1 MESIIKQKITQK
13 MFNYFNAKTVR
24 IVFALMCMMLASV
37 KGAVAE
43 QKLSSQESI
52 SEPLSEEDD
61 LSTPTVFGGVGR
73 KLPTWQFGLDLTLL
87 SNPHYNAY
95 RNHLQLGNRVFWG
108 EWWRNDFWGL
118 KVLFS
123 EQTFS
128 MFDTSGNQLESNSK
142 HLGFLAK
149 VQHSLSVDM
158 RISAGIGLANT
169 EFALGNQNKYGDSL
183 VSEFR
188 IGFELFPEIW
198 TEGGF
203 LTIDG
208 SSGSGPDD
216 QRLGSSSYLIG
227 VSYGF

>member
-1 MESIIKQKITQK
+1 MEPIIKQKITQK
-13 MFNYFNAKTVR
+13 MFNYVNAKTVR
-24 IVFALMCMMLASV
+24 IVFAVMCMTLASV
-37 KGAVAE
+37 IGAVA
-43 QKLSSQESI
+43 QQDLSSQGSI
-52 SEPLSEEDD
+52 SEPLAEEDD

-73 KLPTWQFGLDLTLL
+73 KLPTWQFGLDLIILA
-87 SNPHYNAY
+87 NPHYSAY
-95 RNHLQLGNRVFWG
+95 RNHLQLSDRVFWG

-118 KVLFS
+118 KLLFV

-128 MFDTSGNQLESNSK
+128 MFDSSGNQLESNSK

-149 VQHSLSVDM
+149 VQHPLSVDM
-158 RISAGIGLANT
+158 RISAGFGLANT
-169 EFALGNQNKYGDSL
+169 EFELGNQNKYGDSL

-188 IGFELFPEIW
+188 IGIEIFPEIW

-216 QRLGSSSYLIG
+216 QRLGSSSYLFG

>member
-1 MESIIKQKITQK
+1 

-24 IVFALMCMMLASV
+24 IVFAAICMVLASV
-37 KGAVAE
+37 ICAFA
-43 QKLSSQESI
+43 QQNLNSQESI
-52 SEPLSEEDD
+52 SEPLSEENDI
-61 LSTPTVFGGVGR
+61 SAPTVFGGVGR
-73 KLPTWQFGLDLTLL
+73 KLPSWQFGLDLIVLA
-87 SNPHYNAY
+87 NPHYRAY
-95 RNHLQLGNRVFWG
+95 RNRPQLNNRVFWG
-108 EWWRNDFWGL
+108 EWWKSDFWGFKL
-118 KVLFS
+118 MFS

-128 MFDTSGNQLESNSK
+128 MFDSSGKQPESNSR

-149 VQHSLSVDM
+149 IQHPVSVDM
-158 RISAGIGLANT
+158 KISAGIGLANT
-169 EFALGNQNKYGDSL
+169 EFALGNQHKYGDSL

-188 IGFELFPEIW
+188 IGIELFPEIW

-203 LTIDG
+203 LNIDG